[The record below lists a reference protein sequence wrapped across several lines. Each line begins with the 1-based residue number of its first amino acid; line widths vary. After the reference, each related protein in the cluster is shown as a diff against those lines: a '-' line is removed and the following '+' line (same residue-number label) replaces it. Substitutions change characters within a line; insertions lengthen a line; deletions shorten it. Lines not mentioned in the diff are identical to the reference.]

1 MPLWTFIYIFFP
13 SNFLSHNWITESWIK
28 KRFEFDTF
36 QWKSISS
43 LRKCYCHG
51 NIFPNASSSSL
62 LLTLLKLLHM
72 GTKLSPFGNS
82 GICSSQRSLLEKLTT
97 FLVKRVFFQSI
108 TLEKHHYSFHFL
120 NPEILLSVV
129 LFCFIN
135 YSFSCVKHFWL
146 IEIPHQSG
154 HCHYH

>member
-1 MPLWTFIYIFFP
+1 MRLWTFIYIFFP

-82 GICSSQRSLLEKLTT
+82 GICSSQRSLLDKLTT
-97 FLVKRVFFQSI
+97 FLVKRFFSVYYFKKAS
-108 TLEKHHYSFHFL
+108 LFFSFFKSWDF
-120 NPEILLSVV
+120 IIC
-129 LFCFIN
+129 CFILF
-135 YSFSCVKHFWL
+135 YKL
-146 IEIPHQSG
+146 LL
-154 HCHYH
+154 